1 MARYIDAEK
10 LIEKVEGTTW
20 YHIGLQGNLIKGARS
35 DIDTPLYKADDI
47 YKAITETPT
56 ADVVE
61 VEKYNELREDFI
73 DFACSGVNNLAP
85 YCKNRCVECVD
96 GRGWCRYTVKCK
108 GFNPDGERRDT

>member
-1 MARYIDAEK
+1 MTCKDCIYFNRCVV
-10 LIEKVEGTTW
+10 LGVE
-20 YHIGLQGNLIKGARS
+20 LDIKHNKEADKNCRHFKN
-35 DIDTPLYKADDI
+35 KADFV
-47 YKAITETPT
+47 K
-56 ADVVE
+56 

-96 GRGWCRYTVKCK
+96 ERGWCRYGSSCK